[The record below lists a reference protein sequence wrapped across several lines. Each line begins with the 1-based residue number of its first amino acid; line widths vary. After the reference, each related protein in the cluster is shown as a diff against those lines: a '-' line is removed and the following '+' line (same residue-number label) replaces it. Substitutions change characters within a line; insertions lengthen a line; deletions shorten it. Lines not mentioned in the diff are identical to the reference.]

1 MFLDWQNTTK
11 SLSSSFSCLF
21 EEEIAEILKKFNG
34 FLSYLQDRT
43 AIQAHLAAI
52 YCPVLVCPQK
62 SHHGKLN
69 FILYRI
75 NSQPILCIKFLLGS
89 NYIQTECKV
98 HIFIIFHRWSHIQPT
113 LKDRFSIS
121 PPLFLL
127 LARF

>member
-21 EEEIAEILKKFNG
+21 EEEIAETLKKFNSHDG

-75 NSQPILCIKFLLGS
+75 NSQLILS
-89 NYIQTECKV
+89 NSYWAP
-98 HIFIIFHRWSHIQPT
+98 IIFKLSAKSIYSLSFTGDRTYSQL
-113 LKDRFSIS
+113 LKTGFLSLPHFFSY
-121 PPLFLL
+121 
-127 LARF
+127 